1 MSSTLAPSGVKLNTY
16 AYHNFQGVDS
26 SRDKSSLD
34 TGDEQHLVDCINA
47 TCDWRGTIV
56 RDNGMKLRKTTIGTV
71 RHIAF
76 YGRDLAVWAET
87 QDSGTA
93 LIADNGSTLVDIY
106 DVDAVISST
115 VFGGKTIFASRFKP
129 LEYFD
134 GTEFKQSKSEFIQD
148 PAFAITLQNRLI
160 IAGGEG
166 SATEIRVSRV
176 HNSEIFS
183 KDEEPDAT
191 QVTKAIFFD
200 IANVIGN
207 QGSIMGLGKF
217 ENSRL
222 VIFTE
227 DKGVVYEISEDNE
240 QIAIDDSIIINAGTI
255 SHNTIKEVGD
265 GVFFCSR
272 DGVYR
277 LMRSSTNGITANIEP
292 MSAKVTRTYRKLISQ
307 VSNPE
312 DISAHYDQDE
322 HQYHIYFPRSNS
334 LCTRLTLNLAPTDN
348 SEENKWSTGDFNN
361 VQCAAALGGVTLFG
375 NNGQLWE
382 YRYSENIVDEYP
394 VAVVTTPILWHGN
407 MTEIKQSH
415 SMLIQATGEGEVEV
429 EAFDDAGKI
438 LSTHI
443 FQIQDGAVEGE
454 FPDVP
459 LSRQFNRKLEHRY
472 RGIQLKMTMK
482 GKGLIQIL
490 GVAINIKK

>member
-1 MSSTLAPSGVKLNTY
+1 MSSTLAPSGVKLQTHS
-16 AYHNFQGVDS
+16 YHNFQGIDS

-47 TCDWRGTIV
+47 YCDWRGTII
-56 RDNGMKLRKTTIGTV
+56 RDNGATLRKTTLGTI

-76 YGRDLAVWAET
+76 YGTDLAVWAES

-93 LIADNGSTLVDIY
+93 LIAENGESLIDIY
-106 DVDAVISST
+106 DQDAVVTST
-115 VFGGKTIFASRFKP
+115 VFGGKTVFSSRGKQ

-134 GTEFKQSKSEFIQD
+134 GTNFKRSTSKNIQD
-148 PAFAITLQNRLI
+148 PAYIATIQNRLI

-166 SATEIRVSRV
+166 SATQLKVSRV
-176 HNSEIFS
+176 DNAEVFPE
-183 KDEEPDAT
+183 DEDVDAE
-191 QVTKAIFFD
+191 QVTKAIFFS
-200 IANVIGN
+200 IKNVIGN
-207 QGSIMGLGKF
+207 QGSIKGLGTF

-227 DKGVVYEISEDNE
+227 DKGVVYEISTDNT

-255 SHNTIKEVGD
+255 SHNTIKEVAD
-265 GVFFCSR
+265 GVFFCAR

-277 LMRSSTNGITANIEP
+277 LARSSANGITANIEP
-292 MSAKVTRTYRKLISQ
+292 MSAKVTRLYRKLISQ

-322 HQYHIYFPRSNS
+322 HQYHIFFPRSNS
-334 LCTRLTLNLAPTDN
+334 LCTRLTLTLAPNDV
-348 SEENKWSTGDFNN
+348 SESNKWNTGDFNN
-361 VQCAAALGGVTLFG
+361 TQCAAALGGITLSG
-375 NNGQLWE
+375 NNGQIWE
-382 YRYSENIVDEYP
+382 YRYSEDAADEYP
-394 VAVVTTPILWHGN
+394 TAVVTTPILWHGT

-415 SMLIQATGEGEVEV
+415 SMLIQATGEGEIQV
-429 EAFDDAGKI
+429 EAFDDGGRI
-438 LSTHI
+438 LSTHN
-443 FQIQDGAVEGE
+443 FQIQDDLVAGE

-459 LSRQFNRKLEHRY
+459 LNRQFNRKLEHRY
-472 RGIQLKMTMK
+472 RGIQLKITIK